1 MSLVCSLTTTF
12 CVFLILSC
20 LFYVGNDGGLMVAF
34 STKDFGKMFIVHI
47 QLFFLVLRLNNMMM
61 IWKICFAYSFLS
73 KYIARG

>member
-34 STKDFGKMFIVHI
+34 SSKDFGKMFIVHI
-47 QLFFLVLRLNNMMM
+47 QLFFLVG
-61 IWKICFAYSFLS
+61 FFS
-73 KYIARG
+73 